1 MDTDPR
7 SASHLGQDLALGA
20 RVLVCDG
27 AMGTM
32 LHSAG
37 VPLDRSLAELNLVK
51 PHLVRDLHAA
61 YLAAGADIVQTNTF
75 DANRL
80 RLARVGLQDNVAE
93 INIAGARL
101 AREAV
106 RESRSAALVAGS
118 VGPVISAAAPRIPF
132 RDREPILREQIAAL
146 ASWVDL
152 IMLET
157 FGDTESLEQ
166 AATVALAECDLPVI
180 AQLTFG
186 DDGRTLRGEEP
197 REAAAALAALNV
209 TAIGANC
216 TVGPAVLQDVVAE
229 LAAGCALPI
238 TVQPNAGVPRR
249 LGGQLRYARNTEY
262 FAEAARQF
270 VARGATLVGG
280 CCGTTP
286 AHIRAVARAVKQL
299 QPGQAT
305 AGASLGRARPGTRLV
320 IRPVIRAVAPKP
332 EPRPPAGWPHQ
343 GRFVVVA
350 GVRAPRGQDIP
361 EFTAHAAGLITAG
374 ADLLAITEQETPAAR
389 VSPVAAAAVLR
400 ERAGTDVIL
409 TMETAGRS
417 LAALEA
423 DLLGGYA
430 LGVQTVVCR
439 SGTPWVAGD
448 YPEPYSLA
456 DVDSVQLITALAAL
470 NEGVDWRGVTAPD
483 QTRFVIGATVHT
495 TAADTSHELARTGEK
510 AKAGAHFLVTDVI
523 YDVGPARRLL
533 RELRG
538 RGVDLP
544 VIAAFAPFGDPKAI
558 TRHIHEVPGAA
569 LPSPADATRATAS
582 EAPADPV
589 SAVLDSVTSLDGQIA
604 GVLIHAP
611 SRPDERLTGLISGL
625 ATMRRAS

>member
-1 MDTDPR
+1 MDEDSRPAAR
-7 SASHLGQDLALGA
+7 LLRDLATGG

-37 VPLDRSLAELNLVK
+37 VPLDRSLSELNLAK

-80 RLARVGLQDNVAE
+80 RLARAGLQDGVAE

-106 RESRSAALVAGS
+106 RESGSTALVAGS

-132 RDREPILREQIAAL
+132 HDREPILREQIAAL

-157 FGDTESLEQ
+157 FGDMESLEQ
-166 AATVALAECDLPVI
+166 AATVALAECDLPVV

-197 REAAAALAALNV
+197 RAAAAALAALKV

-216 TVGPAVLQDVVAE
+216 TVGPAVLQDVIAE

-238 TVQPNAGVPRR
+238 SVQPNAGVPRR
-249 LGGQLRYARNTEY
+249 LGRQLRYARNTEY
-262 FAEAARQF
+262 FAEAAGQF
-270 VARGATLVGG
+270 VASGATLVGG

-286 AHIRAVARAVKQL
+286 AHIRAVARSVKPL
-299 QPGQAT
+299 RP
-305 AGASLGRARPGTRLV
+305 GRARADAAPGRARLA
-320 IRPVIRAVAPKP
+320 IRAVPMEPAP
-332 EPRPPAGWPHQ
+332 EPPAGWPHQ

-350 GVRAPRGQDIP
+350 GVRAPQGQDIP
-361 EFTAHAAGLITAG
+361 EFAAHAAELVTAG
-374 ADLLAITEQETPAAR
+374 AGLLAITDQETSAAR
-389 VSPVAAAAVLR
+389 VSPVAAAAVLG

-448 YPEPYSLA
+448 YPEPHSLG
-456 DVDSVQLITALAAL
+456 DVDSVRLITALAAL
-470 NEGVDWRGVTAPD
+470 NAGVDWRGVTVPGR
-483 QTRFVIGATVHT
+483 TRFVIGALVHT
-495 TAADTSHELARTGEK
+495 AAADTSQELSRAGEK
-510 AKAGAHFLVTDVI
+510 ARAGAHFLVTDVI
-523 YDVGPARRLL
+523 YDVSPALRLL

-538 RGVDLP
+538 RGVGLP
-544 VIAAFAPFGDPKAI
+544 VIAAFAPFGDLKAI
-558 TRHIHEVPGAA
+558 TRLIHEVPGAA
-569 LPSPADATRATAS
+569 LPSLADGTRASAD
-582 EAPADPV
+582 EEPADPV
-589 SAVLDSVTSLDGQIA
+589 SAVLDRVTRLDDLIN
-604 GVLIHAP
+604 GVLIHP
-611 SRPDERLTGLISGL
+611 PRRPDDRMTGLIAGL
-625 ATMRRAS
+625 AGMRRAS